1 MEINPLTHRLLA
13 ALLFVPLLLAAGTAG
28 AHTLGQDPHMH
39 GEVLLNGATTL
50 TVLEGQADT
59 VDVTVRCTAGCSRSN
74 VNSPVQRASA
84 YFTISATA
92 PASGDGVTL
101 NSVPRTRFTI
111 LPPPAAVNLGTTDA
125 DTATLTIAG
134 NTATDGSRTVTV
146 NAAGFFTSNIP
157 DSSPTVNSYFYSVFD
172 YAPFVTGAT
181 LTILD
186 DETTSLRVTET
197 GGETEVTEA
206 GGTDSFTVVLPT
218 SPTGASVEVAVS
230 SDDADECEVSVDDG
244 VTYVAAGASGTL
256 TFLPD
261 GGSEDPSIQTRLWN
275 TLQTVT
281 VRGVDDGVLD
291 PGEQCTVRLDP
302 SSPPPTGST
311 AYHTMPDVTV
321 MVTNVDDEMLGT
333 GLVLSKATVS
343 TGEDGMTDTFTVRLE
358 LEPTADVTVAVSSS
372 DPTEAT
378 VSPTSLTFDAT
389 NWNSTQTVTV
399 TGVDD
404 DPPVPD
410 GLQPYTITMSL
421 TSSDMSYS
429 GLSVTVSGTNK
440 DDDGTENE
448 VTEVLLPEVA
458 RAMADSRATAVRQRL
473 ERADLGGAPTSPSLT
488 ENVNLERLMRHGA
501 AMQEDGELDWKRHL
515 LPQAAFALSL
525 DDDEGMGSDIVLW
538 GGGDYR
544 DLDGEARGV
553 KWDGDVTSAHL
564 GADRLLANGLRVGLA
579 ATWSEAKLDYGHQGQ
594 KGKWELE
601 MTSAQPYLGWIT
613 PGGISLW
620 AMAGVGSG
628 DLEIVAGG
636 QRQKS
641 DADMRMASAGAR
653 GPLYAANGTEVSL
666 RGEAMY
672 ADFEVDDN
680 GDGIQRQKSDAT
692 RLRVAVE
699 ARQEKILASG
709 ARLLPRFE
717 LGVRYDGGDGDTG
730 SGAEVGVGV
739 DYGSGR
745 LGLTAGARTLVANS
759 DYDEWGANVSLVYRA
774 MTDGRGLHITL
785 TPTWGTAE
793 SGLQRLWK
801 AGAALYEEDEEDPDS
816 SLKLDG
822 EIGYGRHHIGGLLT
836 PYLGMSVRD
845 EGRHY
850 RLGGRFKLRETLTL
864 NTECERL
871 EQDRADTEHG
881 IGVTVEYRW

>member
-1 MEINPLTHRLLA
+1 MMRGLRHSLAHRLSA
-13 ALLFVPLLLAAGTAG
+13 ALLFVSLLLAAGTAG
-28 AHTLGQDPHMH
+28 ADGRGSTIHAHFQV
-39 GEVLLNGATTL
+39 ELNGASTL
-50 TVLEGQADT
+50 TVTEDQAAT
-59 VDVTVRCTAGCSRSN
+59 VTARVRCTAHCTSITGFSELPRRN
-74 VNSPVQRASA
+74 SA
-84 YFTISATA
+84 YFTVSATA
-92 PASGDGVTL
+92 PASGGGVTL
-101 NSVPRTRFTI
+101 NANPQARYNT
-111 LPPPAAVNLGTTDA
+111 LPTTNINLGTTN
-125 DTATLTIAG
+125 TGATLTIDG
-134 NTATDGSRTVTV
+134 NPAMDGRRTVTV
-146 NAAGFFTSNIP
+146 NAEG
-157 DSSPTVNSYFYSVFD
+157 Y
-172 YAPFVTGAT
+172 YATQLPGQAYGSWFQSRYDIAPIVASAT

-186 DETTSLRVTET
+186 DDTRLTVTES
-197 GGETEVTEA
+197 GGSTVVTED
-206 GGTDSFTVVLPT
+206 GGTDTFTVRLPT
-218 SPTGASVEVAVS
+218 NPQAAVAVDVS
-230 SDDADECEVSVDDG
+230 SQDGDECEVSLDG
-244 VTYVAAGASGTL
+244 GMTYLAAGVGGPL

-261 GGSEDPSIQTRLWN
+261 GSDPSDLLSAQTSLWN
-275 TLQTVT
+275 TPQTVT
-281 VRGVDDGVLD
+281 VRGVDDMVSDVGAT
-291 PGEQCTVRLDP
+291 CAVRLDP
-302 SSPPPTGST
+302 SSSDAQYAMAIART
-311 AYHTMPDVTV
+311 TV
-321 MVTNVDDEMLGT
+321 LVTNTDNDGT
-333 GLVLSKATVS
+333 G
-343 TGEDGMTDTFTVRLE
+343 
-358 LEPTADVTVAVSSS
+358 
-372 DPTEAT
+372 
-378 VSPTSLTFDAT
+378 
-389 NWNSTQTVTV
+389 
-399 TGVDD
+399 
-404 DPPVPD
+404 
-410 GLQPYTITMSL
+410 
-421 TSSDMSYS
+421 
-429 GLSVTVSGTNK
+429 
-440 DDDGTENE
+440 E

-473 ERADLGGAPTSPSLT
+473 ERADLGGAPTSPSPSLT
-488 ENVNLERLMRHGA
+488 ENLNLERLMRHGS
-501 AMQEDGELDWKRHL
+501 AMQEDEELDWKRHL

-564 GADRLLANGLRVGLA
+564 GADRLLPNGLRVGLA

-601 MTSAQPYLGWIT
+601 MTSAQPYLGWT
-613 PGGISLW
+613 SPGGISLW

-628 DLEIVAGG
+628 DLEVVTGG

-680 GDGIQRQKSDAT
+680 GDSIQRQKSDAT

-717 LGVRYDGGDGDTG
+717 LGMRYDGGDGETG

-801 AGAALYEEDEEDPDS
+801 AGTALYEEDEEDPDS

-822 EIGYGRHHIGGLLT
+822 EIGYGRHHVGGLLT

>member
-1 MEINPLTHRLLA
+1 MIPDNDDLD
-13 ALLFVPLLLAAGTAG
+13 GT
-28 AHTLGQDPHMH
+28 
-39 GEVLLNGATTL
+39 
-50 TVLEGQADT
+50 
-59 VDVTVRCTAGCSRSN
+59 
-74 VNSPVQRASA
+74 
-84 YFTISATA
+84 
-92 PASGDGVTL
+92 
-101 NSVPRTRFTI
+101 
-111 LPPPAAVNLGTTDA
+111 
-125 DTATLTIAG
+125 
-134 NTATDGSRTVTV
+134 RTVTV
-146 NAAGFFTSNIP
+146 SAEWPGDGDVPGEQAYWQVNH
-157 DSSPTVNSYFYSVFD
+157 TV
-172 YAPFVTGAT
+172 VTTAT

-186 DETTSLRVTET
+186 DDVP
-197 GGETEVTEA
+197 GG
-206 GGTDSFTVVLPT
+206 
-218 SPTGASVEVAVS
+218 
-230 SDDADECEVSVDDG
+230 
-244 VTYVAAGASGTL
+244 
-256 TFLPD
+256 
-261 GGSEDPSIQTRLWN
+261 
-275 TLQTVT
+275 
-281 VRGVDDGVLD
+281 
-291 PGEQCTVRLDP
+291 
-302 SSPPPTGST
+302 GST
-311 AYHTMPDVTV
+311 AT
-321 MVTNVDDEMLGT
+321 
-333 GLVLSKATVS
+333 
-343 TGEDGMTDTFTVRLE
+343 
-358 LEPTADVTVAVSSS
+358 
-372 DPTEAT
+372 TEA
-378 VSPTSLTFDAT
+378 
-389 NWNSTQTVTV
+389 
-399 TGVDD
+399 
-404 DPPVPD
+404 
-410 GLQPYTITMSL
+410 
-421 TSSDMSYS
+421 
-429 GLSVTVSGTNK
+429 
-440 DDDGTENE
+440 
-448 VTEVLLPEVA
+448 VTEVSLPEAA

-473 ERADLGGAPTSPSLT
+473 EQADLGGAPTSPSLT
-488 ENVNLERLMRHGA
+488 ENVNLERLMRHGS

-525 DDDEGMGSDIVLW
+525 DGNDAGGGGDIVLW